1 MMLNSAEMLI
11 SHIKDLI
18 EIQKLLKNIR
28 ECDSLDEKKS
38 ILSQYKDDE
47 NLRNVIKY
55 TYSPNI
61 DYGDNVKESILD
73 LSQTDTLDDV
83 YSVWY
88 MLDKLASNNTNP
100 LVKQE
105 FKDYMSFFPDIEE
118 LITSIITKDL
128 NLGININSIN
138 KIVKNL
144 DLSKKS
150 DSNKNNVIDFFK
162 YK

>member
-11 SHIKDLI
+11 NHIKDLI
-18 EIQKLLKNIR
+18 EIQKILKNIR

-47 NLRNVIKY
+47 NLRNIIKY

-61 DYGDNVKESILD
+61 DYGDNVKENILN

-128 NLGININSIN
+128 NLGINVNSIN
-138 KIVKNL
+138 KIVKSL
-144 DLSKKS
+144 DLSNKS
-150 DSNKNNVIDFFK
+150 DSTKNNVIDFFK

>member
-11 SHIKDLI
+11 NHIKDLI
-18 EIQKLLKNIR
+18 EIQKILKNIR

-61 DYGDNVKESILD
+61 DYGDNVKENILN

-128 NLGININSIN
+128 NLGINVNSIN
-138 KIVKNL
+138 KIVKSL
-144 DLSKKS
+144 DLSNKS

>member
-18 EIQKLLKNIR
+18 EIQKILKNIR

-47 NLRNVIKY
+47 NLKNVIKY

-61 DYGDNVKESILD
+61 DYGDNVKGNILN

-105 FKDYMSFFPDIEE
+105 FKDYMSFFPDVEE

-138 KIVKNL
+138 KIVKSL
-144 DLSKKS
+144 DLSNKS
-150 DSNKNNVIDFFK
+150 DSNKNNVIDFFR